1 MAAIRVLSRKL
12 PTFASIF
19 FQTLTRN
26 PSIHRISFLN
36 LKPYTP
42 PKPSR
47 VFVAQFHDG
56 RPRGP
61 LWRGKKLI
69 GKEALFVI
77 LGLKRLKEDDEKL
90 EKFVKTHVFRLLKL
104 DMLAVIGEL
113 ERQEETA
120 LAIKL
125 VSIPIMLLMIGFL
138 NIQMFEVIQKQE
150 WYQPDVFMYKDLI
163 VSLAKSKRMDE
174 AMGLWEKMKK
184 ENLFPDSQT
193 YTEVIRGFLRDGSP
207 ADAMNVYEDMLK
219 SPDPPEELPFRVLLK
234 GLLPHPLLRNKVK
247 KDFEDLFPEK
257 HAYDPPEE
265 IFGRC

>member
-1 MAAIRVLSRKL
+1 MVAIRVFSRKF

-19 FQTLTRN
+19 FQSLTRN
-26 PSIHRISFLN
+26 PAIHRISFSY
-36 LKPYTP
+36 LKPKTLLP
-42 PKPSR
+42 VSPKPFT

-90 EKFVKTHVFRLLKL
+90 EKFIKTHVFRLLKL

-120 LAIKL
+120 LAIK
-125 VSIPIMLLMIGFL
+125 V
-138 NIQMFEVIQKQE
+138 MFEVIQKQE

-184 ENLFPDSQT
+184 EDLFPDSQT
-193 YTEVIRGFLRDGSP
+193 YTEVIRGFLRDGCP
-207 ADAMNVYEDMLK
+207 ADAMNALNNINRG
-219 SPDPPEELPFRVLLK
+219 SQS
-234 GLLPHPLLRNKVK
+234 
-247 KDFEDLFPEK
+247 
-257 HAYDPPEE
+257 
-265 IFGRC
+265 